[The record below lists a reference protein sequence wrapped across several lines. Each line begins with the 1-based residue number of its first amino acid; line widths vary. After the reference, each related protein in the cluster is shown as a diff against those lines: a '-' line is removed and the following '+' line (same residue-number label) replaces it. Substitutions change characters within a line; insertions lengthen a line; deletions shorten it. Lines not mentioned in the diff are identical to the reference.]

1 MLVLQAGGVGVV
13 GVVGV
18 STRNH
23 HFSFWAPTET
33 QM

>member
-1 MLVLQAGGVGVV
+1 MLVLQAGGV

-33 QM
+33 QL